1 MTSLQAIFNAG
12 RVRRWHKNPA
22 LSWTDDYLDGHQ
34 GRVARILLALHP
46 KPSAALLAAALTHD
60 DGEAGPGDMACDD
73 KRANPVLAGLIGD
86 LEHAKY
92 VELWQSPPVADALP
106 EADQAWLKFADS
118 LDAYMWASHKA
129 PGETGRNGWPE
140 QRLGLI
146 DFADREGILKIVR
159 GVLL

>member
-1 MTSLQAIFNAG
+1 MTLQAIFSAG

-60 DGEAGPGDMACDD
+60 DGEAGPGDMAGDD

-92 VELWQSPPVADALP
+92 VELWGGPPIADALP
-106 EADQAWLKFADS
+106 ETDQAWLKFADS
-118 LDAYMWASHKA
+118 LDAYMWMMHKA
-129 PGETGRNGWPE
+129 PGESSGNGWPE
-140 QRLGLI
+140 QRGRLV
-146 DFADREGILKIVR
+146 DFAHLHEILKLMQ
-159 GVLL
+159 GVL